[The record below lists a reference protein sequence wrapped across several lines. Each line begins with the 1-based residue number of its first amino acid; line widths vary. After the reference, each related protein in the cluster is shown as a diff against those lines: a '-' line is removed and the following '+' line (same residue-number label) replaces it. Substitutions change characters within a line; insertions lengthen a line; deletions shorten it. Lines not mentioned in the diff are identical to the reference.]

1 MNENIRNRLMDFFIM
16 KDFMACNKWLPI
28 DPRRQAMTEY
38 QIDPAV
44 HSRVNGIVGD
54 ILEII
59 EDDNDS
65 LYSEKN

>member
-1 MNENIRNRLMDFFIM
+1 MDFFIM

-28 DPRRQAMTEY
+28 DPRKQAMTEY

-44 HSRVNGIVGD
+44 QGRVNGIVGD

-59 EDDNDS
+59 EDDNGS
-65 LYSEKN
+65 LHSEKS